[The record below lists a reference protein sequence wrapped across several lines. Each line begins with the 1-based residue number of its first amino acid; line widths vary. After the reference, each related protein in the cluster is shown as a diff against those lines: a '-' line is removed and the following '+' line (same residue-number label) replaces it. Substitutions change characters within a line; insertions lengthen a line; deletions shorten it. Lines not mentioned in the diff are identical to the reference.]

1 MALERAWQTM
11 WKSTTNLNGAI
22 TLTRIV
28 PQSGLQ
34 AFSNAPHTRS
44 APQSGSKGSG
54 GVSSYLRLPAQSG
67 FSSATVHPSQLRM
80 PSRSGSHSI
89 AVGVSPVRH
98 LAALPLMVHQNVWRH
113 SRARKQLLI
122 GLSVAPIS
130 DSSMRENRGT
140 EKMRAKSRSVTWTPW
155 SPALEPDFSL
165 GKRGSALAKLWP
177 RSMQYLNIRLR
188 PFEAFCVNTK
198 RSDVPLVIQSQK
210 WRAIPHVWGSLFCK
224 KTIHQLGTVFR
235 GWCVKNQL
243 E

>member
-1 MALERAWQTM
+1 MTMRLLKLHTSDQLSRRRKEKNQNRNRSATKEENDMALERAWQTM

-98 LAALPLMVHQNVWRH
+98 LAALPLMVHQNV
-113 SRARKQLLI
+113 
-122 GLSVAPIS
+122 
-130 DSSMRENRGT
+130 
-140 EKMRAKSRSVTWTPW
+140 
-155 SPALEPDFSL
+155 
-165 GKRGSALAKLWP
+165 
-177 RSMQYLNIRLR
+177 
-188 PFEAFCVNTK
+188 
-198 RSDVPLVIQSQK
+198 
-210 WRAIPHVWGSLFCK
+210 
-224 KTIHQLGTVFR
+224 
-235 GWCVKNQL
+235 
-243 E
+243 